1 MTETHDTYL
10 LLRAFIDE
18 LHRCGVAAA
27 CTSPG
32 SRSTPLVL
40 SLARDGRIPVTSHVD
55 ERAAAFYAVGVAQ
68 ATGRPAVLA
77 CTSGTA
83 AANYAPA
90 VIEAAEAGVPL
101 IVLTADRPPELRD
114 VGAGQT
120 IDQIK
125 LYGSFAKWFVEIG
138 THAATPERLR
148 WIRQLACRAVAV
160 ALDGRPGPVHLNV
173 PMREPLVLAEPL
185 DGEPGDGGR
194 PDGAPWTAVTR
205 APADP
210 APLMTWLQ
218 ARTEGGEPGAQPG
231 GRGLI
236 VAGRGTDGRAVA
248 QLAEA
253 LAWPLLADPLSGART
268 GGAAVAH
275 YDALLRD
282 AGWSATAT
290 PGCVLRVG
298 DLPTSKPLRQWLARL
313 PADVPQAALVPAG
326 RWPDPDA
333 VLSEVFT
340 LDTAALGSFDRVWPA
355 DRAWLGRWRDADARA
370 AAAIAATLG
379 DDATLD
385 EPRIARALGTD
396 VAPDATVV
404 VAASMPIRDVETF
417 WPVLDAPPRA
427 LANRG
432 ANGIDGTISTA
443 YGVAAGTVGPT
454 YLLVGDVALAHDIGG
469 LLTGRRLGTPLTVV
483 VVDNAGG
490 GIFDFLPVSTQGAE
504 YEEHVLTPTG
514 LEVERAAALYDAD
527 YQAIEDLDQL
537 RAALAAA
544 ASEGTTVLHVRTQRA
559 ANVVLHRR
567 VWEAVAAALAAS
579 LRPGT

>member
-1 MTETHDTYL
+1 MYPMSETRDTYL

-55 ERAAAFYAVGVAQ
+55 ERSAAFYALGVAQ

-101 IVLTADRPPELRD
+101 LVLTADRPPELRD

-125 LYGSFAKWFVEIG
+125 LYGSFAKWFVEVG
-138 THAATPERLR
+138 THAATEARLR
-148 WIRQLACRAVAV
+148 WMRQLACRAVAV
-160 ALDGRPGPVHLNV
+160 ALDGRPGPVHLNW
-173 PMREPLVLAEPL
+173 PLREPLVLDAPL
-185 DGEPGDGGR
+185 DGAPADGGR
-194 PDGAPWTAVTR
+194 PDGAPWTAVT
-205 APADP
+205 P
-210 APLMTWLQ
+210 APRAVAPLVDWLHGQ
-218 ARTEGGEPGAQPG
+218 TEGAGGAAP
-231 GRGLI
+231 GLI
-236 VAGRGTDGRAVA
+236 VAGRGADGPAVA
-248 QLAEA
+248 RLAEA

-282 AGWSATAT
+282 AGFAASVT
-290 PGCVLRVG
+290 PSCVLRVG
-298 DLPTSKPLRQWLARL
+298 DLPTSKPLRQWLAAL
-313 PADVPQAALVPAG
+313 PADVPQAALAPTG

-333 VLSEVFT
+333 ALSEIFV
-340 LDTAALGSFDRVWPA
+340 LEPAALAGIDRVWPT
-355 DRAWLGRWRDADARA
+355 DRSWLGRWRDADARA
-370 AAAIAATLG
+370 AAAIDATLG
-379 DDATLD
+379 DDSAPD
-385 EPRIARALGTD
+385 EPRIARALATD
-396 VAPDATVV
+396 VPAGATVL

-417 WPVLDAPPRA
+417 WPVLDPPPRA

-443 YGVAAGTVGPT
+443 YGVAAATEGPT
-454 YLLVGDVALAHDIGG
+454 YLLIGDVALAHDVGG
-469 LLTGRRLGTPLTVV
+469 LLAGRRLGTPLTIVL
-483 VVDNAGG
+483 VDNAGG

-514 LEVERAAALYDAD
+514 LEARRAAALYDAD
-527 YQAIEDLDQL
+527 YRAIEDLDQL
-537 RAALAAA
+537 RAALAAPA
-544 ASEGTTVLHVRTQRA
+544 ADGTTLLHLRTERA
-559 ANVVLHRR
+559 ANVALHRR
-567 VWEAVAAALAAS
+567 IWDAVSEALAARS
-579 LRPGT
+579 RADR